1 LSVPPEHP
9 ENASNQQQQQQQQS
23 YQANAQQNLSQFDA
37 TLVNGTR
44 QPSVRFDDV
53 RVYGVDDPL
62 PGHSRW
68 TDEELAQRHGAATPM
83 DVDVPADDNNDIGE
97 IFQVR

>member
-1 LSVPPEHP
+1 LTVPPEHP
-9 ENASNQQQQQQQQS
+9 ENTSNQQQQQQS
-23 YQANAQQNLSQFDA
+23 FQANTQQHFSHIDA

-44 QPSVRFDDV
+44 QPSVRF
-53 RVYGVDDPL
+53 DDPL

-83 DVDVPADDNNDIGE
+83 DVDVPADNNNDIGE